1 MGRAPHRANRRP
13 DLAGPRLVVQPRGLL
28 IVTPAGLDAG
38 ILATAATKRKGGV
51 LTPIG
56 LKELSRARPMFY
68 GTLVRYVAY
77 GFEASASQAKFSVL
91 TKHVAEPDPRLA
103 AAATT
108 AG

>member
-1 MGRAPHRANRRP
+1 
-13 DLAGPRLVVQPRGLL
+13 
-28 IVTPAGLDAG
+28 
-38 ILATAATKRKGGV
+38 
-51 LTPIG
+51 
-56 LKELSRARPMFY
+56 MFY

-103 AAATT
+103 AAAAAAAATT